1 MKLLL
6 FTIILLDASD
16 IQRHQPHMV
25 RELTGVESGF
35 KEAMLK
41 QLVWKPKD
49 AKHKNQTTLLDFI
62 DSNGFLD
69 EYFEYY
75 FVV

>member
-6 FTIILLDASD
+6 FTIILLDARD

-25 RELTGVESGF
+25 RELTNVESGF

-41 QLVWKPKD
+41 YLVWKPKE
-49 AKHKNQTTLLDFI
+49 AKHKNQTTLFDFI

-69 EYFEYY
+69 EYFENY

>member
-1 MKLLL
+1 MKLIL

-25 RELTGVESGF
+25 RELTDVESGF
-35 KEAMLK
+35 KKALLK
-41 QLVWKPKD
+41 ELLWKPRD
-49 AKHKNQTTLLDFI
+49 LKHKNQTTLLDFI

-69 EYFEYY
+69 EYFENY